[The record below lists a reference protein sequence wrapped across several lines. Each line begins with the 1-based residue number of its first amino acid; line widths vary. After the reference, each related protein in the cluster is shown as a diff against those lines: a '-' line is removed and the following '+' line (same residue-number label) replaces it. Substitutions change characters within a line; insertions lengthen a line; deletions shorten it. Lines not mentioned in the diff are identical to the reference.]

1 MKPVMTSSEAGW
13 EGKLTQLK
21 RMTQKLHNKMVSVI
35 NTKMYQLQRYMSEN
49 KMLVRKMESGFNE
62 TFKEFQNDFVSLRAI
77 VESLD
82 QRSKK

>member
-21 RMTQKLHNKMVSVI
+21 RMTQKLHNKMVNVI

-82 QRSKK
+82 